1 MGNSSSQEG
10 GTTSPR
16 DNSESL
22 SPSVSSAPSSE
33 ASASIQNHGSVLSP
47 SSSLSSGS
55 GKHHHHHLPHFPRH
69 RPSVN
74 IDTQSPRGPL
84 SSNSPT
90 SPISPALTGT
100 RQDRRGSAGLNTTN
114 FAGSATLNPTKAQQS
129 VSNQTTSASYEDKY
143 LSEAPSSDYSG
154 FDTGSKH
161 VEYVNSPSQNSN
173 HVEYAEVPNHS
184 TNVTQTHADSVP
196 PQHSSTNQHSSSSS
210 SSTTSK
216 PLAMSSNNPNSVQP
230 LVNSNAVQQQGEARP
245 GPIRRKSTL
254 LLDAEV
260 ENENEPEIDEDMDF
274 NKLNIATGE
283 PVGKPVS
290 RAGSGDEIQLGDEEA
305 SEVKYD
311 TVITWH
317 QGGNKVYVTG
327 SFTGWRK
334 MIKLNK
340 Q

>member
-114 FAGSATLNPTKAQQS
+114 FAGSATLNPTKLNSQFLIKQLQLRTKINIYQRLLLPITLGLILALNTWS
-129 VSNQTTSASYEDKY
+129 TSIVLHRTQTTLNTRRCPITA
-143 LSEAPSSDYSG
+143 
-154 FDTGSKH
+154 
-161 VEYVNSPSQNSN
+161 
-173 HVEYAEVPNHS
+173 
-184 TNVTQTHADSVP
+184 QT
-196 PQHSSTNQHSSSSS
+196 
-210 SSTTSK
+210 
-216 PLAMSSNNPNSVQP
+216 
-230 LVNSNAVQQQGEARP
+230 
-245 GPIRRKSTL
+245 
-254 LLDAEV
+254 
-260 ENENEPEIDEDMDF
+260 
-274 NKLNIATGE
+274 
-283 PVGKPVS
+283 
-290 RAGSGDEIQLGDEEA
+290 
-305 SEVKYD
+305 
-311 TVITWH
+311 
-317 QGGNKVYVTG
+317 
-327 SFTGWRK
+327 
-334 MIKLNK
+334 
-340 Q
+340 